1 MSPPSILIDG
11 YNLRLENGTGI
22 ATYSRSLSVSLHQ
35 LGYGVDILYG
45 TQGSPDDPLLREI
58 SFFDPK
64 AAPRFSLLKWGQARE
79 LFRSRKGYDAY
90 QVPITGQVI
99 SRGLEDRLPY
109 FDRIWNVPHVFEWT
123 HRHYD
128 AFHRSLSVRFPQPPA
143 IAHWTYPLPIRIE
156 GARNIYTVHDV
167 VPLRLPYTTLDAKSR
182 HYGLLK
188 MLGQRADHIVTVSET
203 SKRDIVNLIG
213 IPEDRVTNTY
223 QAVDIPEEHLRKPEE
238 VLRREIEGAFGL
250 SYKEY
255 LLFFSAIEPK
265 KNVRRLLEAYLS
277 SGVTTPLVLVGK
289 KAWKWE
295 EELQLLAGIG
305 NQTEKKG
312 GSRPTVLQVDYIP
325 RRLLLSLISS
335 AKAVLFPSLYEGFGL
350 PVLEAMMLGTP
361 VLTSAEGATAEIAGN
376 AALLVDPYNVYA
388 IAEGIRAL
396 DIDANLRGDLSAKG
410 LKQSALFDRAT
421 YNRRL
426 DELYGRLTIGGRG
439 KNEPGG
445 APQGT

>member
-1 MSPPSILIDG
+1 
-11 YNLRLENGTGI
+11 
-22 ATYSRSLSVSLHQ
+22 
-35 LGYGVDILYG
+35 LYG

-64 AAPRFSLLKWGQARE
+64 PPSRFSLLKWKQARE

-99 SRGLEDRLPY
+99 SRSFEERLPY
-109 FDRIWNVPHVFEWT
+109 FDRIWNVPHVFDWT

-128 AFHRSLSVRFPQPPA
+128 AFHRSLPIRLPQPPA

-156 GARNIYTVHDV
+156 GAKNIYTVHDL
-167 VPLRLPYTTLDAKSR
+167 VPLRLPYATLDAKPR
-182 HYGLLK
+182 HYALLK

-213 IPEDRVTNTY
+213 IPEDRITNTY

-238 VLRREIEGAFGL
+238 VLRREVEGAFGL
-250 SYKEY
+250 PYKEY
-255 LLFFSAIEPK
+255 LLFFAAIEPK
-265 KNVRRLLEAYLS
+265 KNVRRLLDAYLG

-295 EELQLLAGIG
+295 EELQPL
-305 NQTEKKG
+305 G
-312 GSRPTVLQVDYIP
+312 GLGHHIEGKDGPRPTVLHIDYIP
-325 RRLLLSLISS
+325 RRLLLSLISA

-361 VLTSAEGATAEIAGN
+361 VLTSSEGATAEIAGN
-376 AALLVDPYNVYA
+376 AALLVDPYDVPG

-396 DIDANLRGDLSAKG
+396 DIDANLRGELSAKG
-410 LKQSALFDRAT
+410 LKQSALFDRAA

-426 DELYGRLTIGGRG
+426 DDLYRRLM
-439 KNEPGG
+439 
-445 APQGT
+445 